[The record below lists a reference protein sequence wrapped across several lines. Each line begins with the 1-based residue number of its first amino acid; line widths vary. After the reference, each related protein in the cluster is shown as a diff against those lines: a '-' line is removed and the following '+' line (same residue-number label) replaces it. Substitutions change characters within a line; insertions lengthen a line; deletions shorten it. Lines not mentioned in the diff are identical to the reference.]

1 MNIDTEVAG
10 SSIAAP
16 SETKEIVVNSAAEFV
31 AQLAQLDRKVG
42 TETFYRGHADKDWKL
57 IPSILRTPNG
67 PWVEHRLFR
76 DMVAHEPQS
85 FSECRSALDH
95 LVQMQHYG
103 LPTRLLD
110 VTMNPLVAL
119 YFACEEATPH
129 PADGA
134 VYHLA
139 VPLQKVKHY
148 DSDTVSVLANLAK
161 CAYADLLFYVYP
173 FCDSEGSFYDALRLE
188 LPSEDLEKYRMH
200 EALCIGEFMLS
211 FDCEQPFPDVES
223 IRNKYLAKLIASG
236 EPLSP
241 AYFRSKNPFK
251 GIDSWIDE
259 LWRHILLKTL
269 WPFGES
275 SCLTSF
281 NEQVSIDSLLHQIRG
296 EKPHF
301 QPLIQPYDL
310 VSIFLVKAKYG
321 NQRIT
326 NQSGAFL
333 LFGLGLYSHQ
343 EEDGSWGP
351 LYALKG
357 EGPQVPEE
365 WIKRKFIITSDKKAK
380 IRKELANLGITD
392 SYIYPGIEQ
401 YAKELKQRCGL
412 EGQPET

>member
-1 MNIDTEVAG
+1 MSIDTKLV
-10 SSIAAP
+10 SSTPVAP
-16 SETKEIVVNSAAEFV
+16 SDSKEIVVNSAAEFV
-31 AQLAQLDRKVG
+31 ARLAQLDREIG
-42 TETFYRGHADKDWKL
+42 AETFYRGHANKDWKL
-57 IPSILRTPNG
+57 IPSILRTPDG
-67 PWVEHRLFR
+67 PEIEHLLFR

-85 FSECRSALDH
+85 FSECRLALDY

-134 VYHLA
+134 VYHFA
-139 VPLQKVKHY
+139 VPEQKVKHY

-161 CAYADLLFYVYP
+161 CAYYDLCICVYP
-173 FCDSEGSFYDALRLE
+173 LPDSEGPFNFG
-188 LPSEDLEKYRMH
+188 LP
-200 EALCIGEFMLS
+200 LS
-211 FDCEQPFPDVES
+211 FA
-223 IRNKYLAKLIASG
+223 N
-236 EPLSP
+236 
-241 AYFRSKNPFK
+241 FRSKNPYK
-251 GIDSWIDE
+251 GVESWVDE
-259 LWRHILLKTL
+259 LWRHILFKT
-269 WPFGES
+269 S
-275 SCLTSF
+275 SSYWEPSYLNSF
-281 NEQVSIDSLLHQIRG
+281 NEQEEIGSLLHQIRG

-333 LFGLGLYSHQ
+333 LFGLELYPYQ
-343 EEDGSWGP
+343 YDDGSWGP
-351 LYALKG
+351 LYAFKG
-357 EGPQVPEE
+357 EGPKVPAE
-365 WIKRKFIITSDKKAK
+365 WIKREFIIPSDKKAK

-401 YAKELKQRCGL
+401 YAKELKQRYKL
-412 EGQPET
+412 

>member
-1 MNIDTEVAG
+1 MSVATKVA
-10 SSIAAP
+10 SSSPAAS
-16 SETKEIVVNSAAEFV
+16 SEAKEIVVKSAAEFV
-31 AQLAQLDRKVG
+31 ARLAELDQEKR

-85 FSECRSALDH
+85 FSECRSALDY

-119 YFACEEATPH
+119 YFACEEATSD

-134 VYHLA
+134 VYHFA
-139 VPLQKVKHY
+139 VSEQKVKHY

-161 CAYADLLFYVYP
+161 CASKDSRFLVYP
-173 FCDSEGSFYDALRLE
+173 FRDSKGSFYDALRLE
-188 LPSEDLEKYRMH
+188 LPSEVLEKYRLH
-200 EALCIGEFMLS
+200 EALCIGQFMLS
-211 FDCEQPFPDVES
+211 PFFREPFPDVEN
-223 IRNKYLAKLIASG
+223 IQNKYLARLVASG
-236 EPLSP
+236 APLSS

-251 GIDSWIDE
+251 ELDSWVDE
-259 LWRHILLKTL
+259 LWRHILLKASYFL
-269 WPFGES
+269 GKASYLEA
-275 SCLTSF
+275 F
-281 NEQVSIDSLLHQIRG
+281 NDPKNIASLLHQIRG

-301 QPLIQPYDL
+301 QPLIRPYDL

-333 LFGLGLYSHQ
+333 LFGLGLASRKDR
-343 EEDGSWGP
+343 DGYWGP
-351 LYALKG
+351 LYCDKG
-357 EGPQVPEE
+357 KVAKVPEE
-365 WIKRKFIITSDKKAK
+365 WIKRKFLIPKGKKAT

-401 YAKELKQRCGL
+401 YAKELKRRYRL
-412 EGQPET
+412 

>member
-1 MNIDTEVAG
+1 MNMDTEVA
-10 SSIAAP
+10 SSSPTAP
-16 SETKEIVVNSAAEFV
+16 SEAKEIVVKSAAEFV
-31 AQLAQLDRKVG
+31 ARLAGLDREED
-42 TETFYRGHADKDWKL
+42 TETFYRGHADEGWEL
-57 IPSILRTPNG
+57 IPSILRTPDG
-67 PWVEHRLFR
+67 PEVEHRLFR

-119 YFACEEATPH
+119 YFACDEATPH

-139 VPLQKVKHY
+139 VPGQKLKHY

-161 CAYADLLFYVYP
+161 CSYNDVVLCVYP
-173 FCDSEGSFYDALRLE
+173 DRDLEGSFYDTLSSF
-188 LPSEDLEKYRMH
+188 LPSEDLEKYLLH
-200 EALCIGEFMLS
+200 EALYIRQRMLALDS
-211 FDCEQPFPDVES
+211 EQPFPDVES
-223 IRNKYLAKLIASG
+223 IRNKYLAKLMASG

-241 AYFRSKNPFK
+241 AYFSSKDPYK
-251 GIDSWIDE
+251 GVDSWLDE
-259 LWRHILLKTL
+259 LWRRILLKTS
-269 WPFGES
+269 WS
-275 SCLTSF
+275 SWQASYLQAF
-281 NEQVSIDSLLHQIRG
+281 NEQAKAAGLLHQIRG

-333 LFGLGLYSHQ
+333 LFGLGLYSQQ

-351 LYALKG
+351 LYVHKRKG
-357 EGPQVPEE
+357 PKVPEE
-365 WIKRKFIITSDKKAK
+365 WIKRKFIIPSDKKDT

-401 YAKELKQRCGL
+401 YAKELKQRYL
-412 EGQPET
+412 L

>member
-16 SETKEIVVNSAAEFV
+16 FDSKEIVVNSAAEFV
-31 AQLAQLDRKVG
+31 ARLAELDQEIG
-42 TETFYRGHADKDWKL
+42 TETFYRGHADEGWRL
-57 IPSILRTPNG
+57 TPSILRARHG
-67 PWVEHRLFR
+67 PFVEDQLFR

-139 VPLQKVKHY
+139 VPGKKGKHY

-161 CAYADLLFYVYP
+161 CASEDLLICVYP
-173 FCDSEGSFYDALRLE
+173 GPDSEGSFYDGLTFE
-188 LPSEDLEKYRMH
+188 LPFEVLRKCRLH
-200 EALCIGEFMLS
+200 EALCIGQSMLPPYS
-211 FDCEQPFPDVES
+211 EQPFPDVKS
-223 IRNKYLAKLIASG
+223 IQNGHLAKLVESG
-236 EPLSP
+236 EPLSSD
-241 AYFRSKNPFK
+241 YFRSKDPFK
-251 GIDSWIDE
+251 GLDSWVDE
-259 LWRHILLKTL
+259 LWRHILLRIL
-269 WPFGES
+269 VPFWEPS
-275 SCLTSF
+275 YLNSF
-281 NEQVSIDSLLHQIRG
+281 NGQTKLASLLHQIRG

-301 QPLIQPYDL
+301 QPLIRPYDL
-310 VSIFLVKAKYG
+310 VSVFLVKAKYG

-333 LFGLGLYSHQ
+333 LFGLELYPYQ
-343 EEDGSWGP
+343 YDDGSWGP

-357 EGPQVPEE
+357 EGPKVPAE
-365 WIKRKFIITSDKKAK
+365 WIKRRLIIPSDKKDT

-401 YAKELKQRCGL
+401 YAKELKQRYGL
-412 EGQPET
+412 EGQPEA

>member
-1 MNIDTEVAG
+1 MSIDTEVA
-10 SSIAAP
+10 SSSPSAP
-16 SETKEIVVNSAAEFV
+16 SDAKEIVVNSVAEYV
-31 AQLAQLDRKVG
+31 AELAQLDRQEG

-57 IPSILRTPNG
+57 IPSILRTRKG
-67 PWVEHRLFR
+67 PRVEDQLFR
-76 DMVAHEPQS
+76 EMVAHEPQS

-139 VPLQKVKHY
+139 VPGQKLRHY

-161 CAYADLLFYVYP
+161 CALEDLLFCVYP
-173 FCDSEGSFYDALRLE
+173 FCDSEGSFYDALSYY
-188 LPSEDLEKYRMH
+188 LPSEVLEKYHLH

-211 FDCEQPFPDVES
+211 PFSREPFPDVES
-223 IRNKYLAKLIASG
+223 IQNEYLAKLVKSG
-236 EPLSP
+236 ERLSS
-241 AYFRSKNPFK
+241 AYLRSKDPFK
-251 GIDSWIDE
+251 GIDSWVDE
-259 LWRHILLKTL
+259 LWRHILLKTSWSYWEDSYL
-269 WPFGES
+269 EA
-275 SCLTSF
+275 F
-281 NEQVSIDSLLHQIRG
+281 NEPTNIGSLLHQIRG

-310 VSIFLVKAKYG
+310 VSIFLVKPKYG

-333 LFGLGLYSHQ
+333 LFGLGLYSQ
-343 EEDGSWGP
+343 RGKDGSWDELYIRKGKGP
-351 LYALKG
+351 K
-357 EGPQVPEE
+357 VPEE
-365 WIKRKFIITSDKKAK
+365 WIKRKFLIPKGKKAT

-401 YAKELKQRCGL
+401 YAKELKQRYRL
-412 EGQPET
+412 

>member
-1 MNIDTEVAG
+1 MSIDTEVA
-10 SSIAAP
+10 SSTLVVP
-16 SETKEIVVNSAAEFV
+16 SDSKEIVVNSVAEFV
-31 AQLAQLDRKVG
+31 AELAKLDRGKG

-57 IPSILRTPNG
+57 IPSILRTPDG
-67 PWVEHRLFR
+67 PRVEHLLFR

-119 YFACEEATPH
+119 YFACEEAPPY

-134 VYHLA
+134 VFVFS
-139 VPLQKVKHY
+139 VPEEKVKHY

-161 CAYADLLFYVYP
+161 CAYNGLHFRVYP
-173 FCDSEGSFYDALRLE
+173 LLDSEGSFYDGLSHN
-188 LPSEDLEKYRMH
+188 LPSKVLEKCRLH

-211 FDCEQPFPDVES
+211 PLFGDPFLDVKS
-223 IRNKYLAKLIASG
+223 IQNEYLAKLIASG
-236 EPLSP
+236 KPRSS
-241 AYFRSKNPFK
+241 AYFSSKDPFK
-251 GIDSWIDE
+251 GGHSWVDE
-259 LWRHILLKTL
+259 LWRHILLTTSWSL
-269 WPFGES
+269 RQS
-275 SCLTSF
+275 SYLNSF
-281 NEQVSIDSLLHQIRG
+281 NEQMTDSSLLHQIRG

-333 LFGLGLYSHQ
+333 LFGLGLYSSRYK
-343 EEDGSWGP
+343 DGAWGP
-351 LYALKG
+351 LYTRKD
-357 EGPQVPEE
+357 EGPKVPAE
-365 WIKRKFIITSDKKAK
+365 WIKRKFIIPSDKKDT

-401 YAKELKQRCGL
+401 YAKDLKLRYRL
-412 EGQPET
+412 

>member
-1 MNIDTEVAG
+1 MSIDTEVT
-10 SSIAAP
+10 SSSPAAP
-16 SETKEIVVNSAAEFV
+16 SESKEIVVNSAAEFV
-31 AQLAQLDRKVG
+31 AELAEPGRELG
-42 TETFYRGHADKDWKL
+42 TASFYRGHADKDWKL

-76 DMVAHEPQS
+76 EMVAHEPQS

-129 PADGA
+129 PVDGA

-139 VPLQKVKHY
+139 VPEKKVKHY

-161 CAYADLLFYVYP
+161 CGPEDLYICVYSLR
-173 FCDSEGSFYDALRLE
+173 DSEGSFYFALSHD
-188 LPSEDLEKYRMH
+188 LPSEDLEKYRLH

-223 IRNKYLAKLIASG
+223 IRNKYLAKLVESG

-241 AYFRSKNPFK
+241 AYFRSKDPFK
-251 GIDSWIDE
+251 GTDSWIDE
-259 LWRHILLKTL
+259 LWRHILLKTI

-275 SCLTSF
+275 SCLNSF

-357 EGPQVPEE
+357 EGPKVPAE
-365 WIKRKFIITSDKKAK
+365 WVKRRLIIPSDKKAK
-380 IRKELANLGITD
+380 IRNELANLGITD

-401 YAKELKQRCGL
+401 YAKELKQRYGL
-412 EGQPET
+412 

>member
-1 MNIDTEVAG
+1 MSIATEVA
-10 SSIAAP
+10 SSSTATP
-16 SETKEIVVNSAAEFV
+16 SEAKDVVVNSAAEFV
-31 AQLAQLDRKVG
+31 ARLVELNRKVG
-42 TETFYRGHADKDWKL
+42 TASFYRGHADKEWKL

-119 YFACEEATPH
+119 YFACEEATPRS
-129 PADGA
+129 ADGA

-139 VPLQKVKHY
+139 VPGQKVKHY

-161 CAYADLLFYVYP
+161 CAYNDLLFYVYP

-188 LPSEDLEKYRMH
+188 LPSEDLVKYRLH
-200 EALCIGEFMLS
+200 EALCIGQFMLS
-211 FDCEQPFPDVES
+211 SDCEQPFPDVES

-236 EPLSP
+236 GPLSP
-241 AYFRSKNPFK
+241 AYFRSKDPYK
-251 GIDSWIDE
+251 EVDSWVDE
-259 LWRHILLKTL
+259 LWRHILLKTSWSYWEPSYL
-269 WPFGES
+269 EA
-275 SCLTSF
+275 F
-281 NEQVSIDSLLHQIRG
+281 NRQAEVRSLLHQIRG

-301 QPLIQPYDL
+301 QPLIQLYDL

-351 LYALKG
+351 LFTIKD
-357 EGPQVPEE
+357 EGPKVPEE
-365 WIKRKFIITSDKKAK
+365 WINRKFIIPSDKKDT
-380 IRKELANLGITD
+380 IRKELANLGVTD
-392 SYIYPGIEQ
+392 SFIYPGIEQ
-401 YAKELKQRCGL
+401 YAKELKQRYEL
-412 EGQPET
+412 

>member
-1 MNIDTEVAG
+1 MSTDTELA
-10 SSIAAP
+10 SSTPVAP
-16 SETKEIVVNSAAEFV
+16 SDSKEIVVNSAAEFV
-31 AQLAQLDRKVG
+31 ARLAQLDREIG
-42 TETFYRGHADKDWKL
+42 AETFYRGHANKDWKL
-57 IPSILRTPNG
+57 IPSILRTPDG
-67 PWVEHRLFR
+67 PEIEHLLFR

-85 FSECRSALDH
+85 FSECRSVLDH

-139 VPLQKVKHY
+139 IPKLKVKHY

-161 CAYADLLFYVYP
+161 CASDDLFICVYP
-173 FCDSEGSFYDALRLE
+173 LRDSEGSFYHALRLD
-188 LPSEDLEKYRMH
+188 LPSEDLEKYRLH
-200 EALCIGEFMLS
+200 EALCIGQFMLPPYHR
-211 FDCEQPFPDVES
+211 QPFPNVES
-223 IRNKYLAKLIASG
+223 IQNKYLAELIASG

-241 AYFRSKNPFK
+241 AYFRSKDPFK
-251 GIDSWIDE
+251 GLDSWVDE
-259 LWRHILLKTL
+259 LWRHILLKTPWAPWQASYL
-269 WPFGES
+269 N
-275 SCLTSF
+275 SF
-281 NEQVSIDSLLHQIRG
+281 NEKRMVASLLHQIRG

-310 VSIFLVKAKYG
+310 VSIFLVKPKYG

-333 LFGLGLYSHQ
+333 LFGLGLYSQ
-343 EEDGSWGP
+343 RGKDGSWDELYIRKGKGP
-351 LYALKG
+351 K
-357 EGPQVPEE
+357 VPEE
-365 WIKRKFIITSDKKAK
+365 WIKRKFLIPKGKKAT

-401 YAKELKQRCGL
+401 YAKELKQRYRL
-412 EGQPET
+412 

>member
-1 MNIDTEVAG
+1 MSTATEVA
-10 SSIAAP
+10 SSSPAAP
-16 SETKEIVVNSAAEFV
+16 SDSKEIVVNSAAEFV
-31 AQLAQLDRKVG
+31 AELAELDQEIG

-57 IPSILRTPNG
+57 IPSILRTRNG
-67 PWVEHRLFR
+67 PSVEHLLFR

-119 YFACEEATPH
+119 FFACEEATPH

-134 VYHLA
+134 VYNFA
-139 VPLQKVKHY
+139 VPEEKVKHY

-161 CAYADLLFYVYP
+161 CTFDDSIFYVYSLS
-173 FCDSEGSFYDALRLE
+173 DSEGSFYDALTLD
-188 LPSEDLEKYRMH
+188 LPSEDLEKYHLH
-200 EALCIGEFMLS
+200 EALCIGEFMLPPY
-211 FDCEQPFPDVES
+211 CRQPFPDVKS
-223 IRNKYLAKLIASG
+223 IRNEYLAKLVASG
-236 EPLSP
+236 EPLSS
-241 AYFRSKNPFK
+241 AYFRSKDPYK
-251 GIDSWIDE
+251 DVDSWVDE
-259 LWRHILLKTL
+259 LWRHILLKTSWFFWQASYL
-269 WPFGES
+269 KA
-275 SCLTSF
+275 F
-281 NEQVSIDSLLHQIRG
+281 NEPTNIGSLLHQIRG

-310 VSIFLVKAKYG
+310 VSIFVVKAKYG

-333 LFGLGLYSHQ
+333 LFGLGLLAYQ
-343 EEDGSWGP
+343 YKDGSWGP
-351 LYALKG
+351 LFTIKD
-357 EGPQVPEE
+357 EGPKVPEE
-365 WIKRKFIITSDKKAK
+365 WIKRKFIIPSDKKDT

-401 YAKELKQRCGL
+401 YSKELKQRYVL
-412 EGQPET
+412 

>member
-1 MNIDTEVAG
+1 MSADTQVA
-10 SSIAAP
+10 SSSTATP
-16 SETKEIVVNSAAEFV
+16 SDAKEIDVSSVAEFV
-31 AQLAQLDRKVG
+31 AELAQLHHRDY
-42 TETFYRGHADKDWKL
+42 TATFYRGHADKDWKL
-57 IPSILRTPNG
+57 IPSILRTPDG
-67 PWVEHRLFR
+67 PWVEDELFR

-119 YFACEEATPH
+119 YFACEEATS
-129 PADGA
+129 DSDYGA

-139 VPLQKVKHY
+139 VPEQKLRHY

-161 CAYADLLFYVYP
+161 CASKDLHICVYP
-173 FCDSEGSFYDALRLE
+173 DCDSEGSFYDCLTFD
-188 LPSEDLEKYRMH
+188 LPYEDLEKYRLH
-200 EALCIGEFMLS
+200 EALCIGECMLPLYRK
-211 FDCEQPFPDVES
+211 QPFPDIKS

-241 AYFRSKNPFK
+241 AYFRSKDPFK
-251 GIDSWIDE
+251 GLDFWVDE
-259 LWRHILLKTL
+259 LWRHILLKTP
-269 WPFGES
+269 WPS
-275 SCLTSF
+275 WQASYLNSF
-281 NEQVSIDSLLHQIRG
+281 NEQKEIRSLLHQIRG

-301 QPLIQPYDL
+301 QPLIRPYDL
-310 VSIFLVKAKYG
+310 VSILLVKSKYG

-333 LFGLGLYSHQ
+333 LFGLGLDSWQYKD
-343 EEDGSWGP
+343 ESWGP
-351 LYALKG
+351 LYICKD
-357 EGPQVPEE
+357 EGPKVPEE
-365 WIKRKFIITSDKKAK
+365 WIKRKFLIPSDKKAT

-401 YAKELKQRCGL
+401 YAKELKQRYGL
-412 EGQPET
+412 

>member
-1 MNIDTEVAG
+1 MSIDAEVA
-10 SSIAAP
+10 SSSTTAP
-16 SETKEIVVNSAAEFV
+16 SEAKEIVVNSAAEFV
-31 AQLAQLDRKVG
+31 ARLAELDQEIG
-42 TETFYRGHADKDWKL
+42 TETFYRGHADKGWEL
-57 IPSILRTPNG
+57 IPSILRTPDG
-67 PWVEHRLFR
+67 PEIEHRLFR

-119 YFACEEATPH
+119 YFACEETTPH

-161 CAYADLLFYVYP
+161 CASKDLHICVYP
-173 FCDSEGSFYDALRLE
+173 LPDSEG
-188 LPSEDLEKYRMH
+188 
-200 EALCIGEFMLS
+200 
-211 FDCEQPFPDVES
+211 PF
-223 IRNKYLAKLIASG
+223 NFGL
-236 EPLSP
+236 PLSL
-241 AYFRSKNPFK
+241 ANFRSKNPYK
-251 GIDSWIDE
+251 GGESWVDE
-259 LWRHILLKTL
+259 LWRRILLKT
-269 WPFGES
+269 S
-275 SCLTSF
+275 SSYWGLSYLNSF
-281 NEQVSIDSLLHQIRG
+281 NEQKEIGSLLHQIRG

-301 QPLIQPYDL
+301 QPLIRPYDL

-333 LFGLGLYSHQ
+333 LFGLELYLYQ
-343 EEDGSWGP
+343 YDDGSWGP
-351 LYALKG
+351 LYTGKG
-357 EGPQVPEE
+357 EGAKVPEE
-365 WIKRKFIITSDKKAK
+365 WIKRKFIIPSDKKDT

-401 YAKELKQRCGL
+401 YAKELKQRYDL
-412 EGQPET
+412 

>member
-1 MNIDTEVAG
+1 MSIATEVA
-10 SSIAAP
+10 SSSPAAP

-31 AQLAQLDRKVG
+31 TQLAQLDQEIC
-42 TETFYRGHADKDWKL
+42 TETFYRGHADKDWEL
-57 IPSILRTPNG
+57 IPSILRTSNG
-67 PWVEHRLFR
+67 PGIEHLLFR

-119 YFACEEATPH
+119 YFACEEATS
-129 PADGA
+129 DSDYGA

-139 VPLQKVKHY
+139 VSEQKVKHY

-161 CAYADLLFYVYP
+161 CASKDLFFFLYLGP
-173 FCDSEGSFYDALRLE
+173 ASEGSFYGALSDE
-188 LPSEDLEKYRMH
+188 LPPEDLEKCCLH
-200 EALCIGEFMLS
+200 EALCIGQFMLLFYS
-211 FDCEQPFPDVES
+211 GLPLPDVNS
-223 IRNKYLAKLIASG
+223 IRNKYLAKLMASG

-241 AYFRSKNPFK
+241 AYFSSKDPYK
-251 GIDSWIDE
+251 GVDSWLDE
-259 LWRHILLKTL
+259 LWRRILLKTS
-269 WPFGES
+269 WS
-275 SCLTSF
+275 SWQASYLQAF
-281 NEQVSIDSLLHQIRG
+281 NEQAKAAGLIHQIRG

-301 QPLIQPYDL
+301 QPLIRPYDL

-333 LFGLGLYSHQ
+333 LFGLGLYSQQ

-351 LYALKG
+351 LYVHKRKG
-357 EGPQVPEE
+357 PKVPEE
-365 WIKRKFIITSDKKAK
+365 GIKRKFIIPSDKKDT

-401 YAKELKQRCGL
+401 YAKELKQRYL
-412 EGQPET
+412 L